1 MIENSTGIGIE
12 RGSEALVRDTVQ
24 MSTLELVSVARL
36 KMKSLGCGEM
46 TVLGTLEE
54 VKQR

>member
-24 MSTLELVSVARL
+24 MSTLELVL